1 MAEDGSLP
9 KVSFSDYNT
18 VQSLH
23 KHLHPCYRLDL
34 HKHHHYYNDMSVS
47 DLMGNTK

>member
-9 KVSFSDYNT
+9 KVSFRDYNT

-23 KHLHPCYRLDL
+23 KYLHPCYCLD
-34 HKHHHYYNDMSVS
+34 HHHHHHHYNDKSVS
-47 DLMGNTK
+47 GNMGNTK